1 MFHGITIKKIEPPEN
16 EMKIIN
22 DKMVNISLT
31 DETHLIIMSTGFVIE
46 EDPFEFGSF
55 QQKILN
61 VSWLMEENLPSQFT
75 HLKNVPDSLS
85 EIYSHYNLET
95 EPNIIKEIEIC
106 NKKIILLCY
115 ISNTFAYCPKQ
126 TIKNLS
132 WKHNYYTY
140 SKDDNPKTFQ
150 DILGS
155 ILKNK
160 LYYYTIEDTKVP
172 HNLILKCIM

>member
-22 DKMVNISLT
+22 DKMDNISLT

-75 HLKNVPDSLS
+75 YLKTVPDSLLK
-85 EIYSHYNLET
+85 IYSHYNLET

-106 NKKIILLCY
+106 NKKNNIIVLH
-115 ISNTFAYCPKQ
+115 Q
-126 TIKNLS
+126 
-132 WKHNYYTY
+132 
-140 SKDDNPKTFQ
+140 
-150 DILGS
+150 
-155 ILKNK
+155 
-160 LYYYTIEDTKVP
+160 
-172 HNLILKCIM
+172 